1 MKIGFVGLG
10 RMGMEMAGRLVKGG
24 HCVKGYDISS
34 GVKAKAQEYGIE
46 FMGDLAELCESLEI
60 PKIVW
65 LQAPAGAPTN
75 QLLAQLGELLGE
87 GDILVDGGNSD
98 FRDTL
103 KNRDMLQKKGI
114 YLVDCGVSGG
124 VQGAREGAGLLVGAD
139 QEIFDLLTPVFMSLC
154 AKDACTR
161 AGGQG
166 AGHYAKMV
174 HNAVQYALMEGYAE
188 GYELLRASD
197 IDIDVLAVMNAWQ
210 QGCSIRSY
218 LLEVMVRALTP
229 DVQLKNV
236 EGVVQ
241 DSGMGRWALEEA
253 IRLRVPTPAL
263 AISLQQRF
271 RSQQEESPAMKSL
284 AAARGEIGGHS
295 VQKKTEGSLGKA
307 E

>member
-1 MKIGFVGLG
+1 MVIGFVGLG

-24 HCVKGYDISS
+24 HSVKGYDINS
-34 GVKAKAQEYGIE
+34 GVKTKAEEYGIE
-46 FMGDLAELCESLEI
+46 FIDD
-60 PKIVW
+60 
-65 LQAPAGAPTN
+65 
-75 QLLAQLGELLGE
+75 LGELCRSLETPRIVWIQAPPGRPTNRLVEQLVELLDE

-103 KNRDMLQKKGI
+103 RNRDMLQKKGI

-139 QEIFDLLTPVFMSLC
+139 RGVFETLTPALLSLC
-154 AKDACTR
+154 AEGACTR

-188 GYELLRASD
+188 GYELLKASD
-197 IDIDVLAVMNAWQ
+197 IDIDILAVMNAWQ

-229 DVQLKNV
+229 DVQLENV
-236 EGVVQ
+236 NGVVQ

-253 IRLRVPTPAL
+253 IRLKVPAPAI

-271 RSQQEESPAMKSL
+271 RSQQAESPAMKSM
-284 AAARGEIGGHS
+284 AALRGEIGGHP
-295 VQKKTEGSLGKA
+295 VQRKA
-307 E
+307 N